1 MRKRLSIILAF
12 VMMIE
17 ILWGSLGAGKSS
29 VQAASASGLKPT
41 VLVSANTCTIDGTV
55 SRTPEI
61 MLDFGAQKMTVNTT
75 SGTGIQLVDV
85 TGTPTTVATLPVPA
99 NTDSNGQSTYKVQVG
114 KENVLEYAHS
124 YIVEVPAGLFQSADD
139 VTATSDAATS
149 EPFKTVSTAI
159 RSLEPTSGTNGVNP
173 NAVQL
178 KMKFNEAM
186 QPGTGYLSIV
196 QKSNGAVQQ
205 KMAASDSSMVKF
217 ASDGCTITI
226 TPSVKLSKE
235 TAYSVIVDGSALQ
248 TSIGVPF
255 DGISSRDDWYFTTQW
270 NTSIANT
277 FPRNNDTNV
286 SPGAKFTITY
296 NHPVTAGTG
305 LIELRRTNG
314 ELVRSTAASNTSFV
328 SGSGSSVITINFS
341 GYMSSNTGY
350 YVTVAND
357 AFTDTQGNSIPG
369 INSTTGWRFTTGVD
383 SSSQL
388 SITNVYPSN
397 QSTNVPIDSDI
408 NVTFNRDIYEGSGE
422 ISVRKSGSSSLVPVT
437 TNVSGRD
444 LRIRLVSGYTYDYDS
459 TYYVTLGRN
468 AVYDAQNYNNPFAGT
483 SWYFQTPVSD
493 KQPPVLQSSDM
504 YSNTTIRLTYNK
516 QLYSDT
522 WLTTSAFGVTVNDES
537 RRISYVYTSGDS
549 VYIVLETGVA
559 VGQIVKV
566 SYNGGSH
573 PIQDGY
579 KNVAATFS
587 QREVVNGIDTA
598 LPQPKDG
605 YVSGKTLR
613 LNFGQ
618 SLKSPSVYAYEQF
631 SVKSDG
637 NSIKVTGISQS
648 GNTLTFTLD
657 SAPGD
662 GQIVKVGYAPGAY
675 PIQDNRGMNIAA
687 FTDFLVRNY
696 LDTKPPVFQNAEGGD
711 TKVRLNYNELLST
724 SNVPMKSQF
733 SVLVNDKA
741 NYVNKVEI
749 KDNQVILT
757 LASAL
762 PKDAKV
768 TISYVPG
775 TSRLTDLNGNS
786 ADYINLQPVA
796 VTGTSLGNDIKSAVV
811 QGDTIQVVFNRTMI
825 SQASLVTSQFQVM
838 VDGVIRGISQASL
851 SGSTMTV
858 KLSSP
863 VSSGQKVVIS
873 YIPGATPLKDMTG
886 ERLLYFNNI
895 PVTNTNTGSST
906 NTSDPSLPT
915 DLTRMDASEF
925 GKDMLSMGI
934 QSVAVADIKSRN
946 GQFIK
951 QYTVDGE
958 KLKKVFDYIVSKNES
973 THTLVVDAAVGLNS
987 ASVSIPLSAL
997 DYAYNHDRSAAVAVR
1012 AGDALYLLPL
1022 SQLNPQEIAR
1032 SLSTSTSTV
1041 MLNLTVEK
1049 LADSAAADLTKLLN
1063 GGSTQKITD
1072 PIDFYVSAK
1081 SSGSQEIEVLVKGE
1095 YLIRTNTTLQDSR
1108 TGLARMDDASGKL
1121 TFVPSVIESLSTR
1134 KVLHAKVKGNYTVMG
1149 LTNYKYFTDVGNH
1162 WAKDAISLLSSK
1174 LIVDARQGNAFEPNK
1189 NITRAEFAEFVAR
1202 GLGLQGDLKTAQK
1215 FFDVTNSPKSAF
1227 IGAAAKAG
1235 IVAGNTDGSFKPNSP
1250 ITREQMAMMMVRAM
1264 NYAGYSTSLNFQPSS
1279 YLQVFKDVKSIQSP
1293 ESAARMIK
1301 EGIIQGVT
1309 ATTFQPKGYATRAQA
1324 AVMLERLLKKVGYL

>member
-17 ILWGSLGAGKSS
+17 ILWGSLGVGTAEVKAAG
-29 VQAASASGLKPT
+29 GLVPSIT
-41 VLVSANTCTIDGTV
+41 VSANVCTSDRTV
-55 SRTPEI
+55 SRTPVI
-61 MLDFGAQKMTVNTT
+61 TIDFGTQKVKLADAG
-75 SGTGIQLVDV
+75 SGKGIELVD
-85 TGTPTTVATLPVPA
+85 TTDSLHTVANLMVPA
-99 NTDSNGQSTYKVQVG
+99 TTDPAGQTSFQVQVDSG
-114 KENVLEYAHS
+114 RPLEYAHK
-124 YIVEVPAGLFQSADD
+124 YEVQVPAGLFQSVDD
-139 VTATSDAATS
+139 GELS
-149 EPFKTVSTAI
+149 EGTKDTYTFTTVNS
-159 RSLEPTSGTNGVNP
+159 
-173 NAVQL
+173 AVQSFQPAAGNTGIKTDGL
-178 KMKFNEAM
+178 QLIMKFNEPM
-186 QPGTGYLSIV
+186 MTGSGNLSIV
-196 QKSNGAVQQ
+196 QRSNGVQVENIS
-205 KMAASDSSMVKF
+205 AADSGKVQLSS
-217 ASDGCTITI
+217 ANCTVII
-226 TPSVKLSKE
+226 TPSVKLSKD
-235 TAYSVIVDGSALQ
+235 TTYSVTMDGNAFK
-248 TSIGVPF
+248 TSTGVPYA
-255 DGISSRDDWYFTTQW
+255 GISSREDWYFTTQW

-277 FPRNNDTNV
+277 YPNNNDVNV
-286 SPGAKFTITY
+286 SASTKFTMTY

-305 LIELRRTNG
+305 TIQLRLSNG
-314 ELVRSTAASNTSFV
+314 ELVKSIAARDTSFV
-328 SGSGSSVITINFS
+328 SGSGSSVITVNLSAYI
-341 GYMSSNTGY
+341 SNSKSY
-350 YVTVAND
+350 YVTVSDD
-357 AFTDTQGNSIPG
+357 AFVDTQGNSVPG
-369 INSTTGWRFTTGVD
+369 ITTTTRWKFTTGVD

-388 SITNVYPSN
+388 SISSVYPTN
-397 QSTNVPIDSDI
+397 QSTSVPIDSDI
-408 NVTFNRDIYEGSGE
+408 NVTFNREVYQGSGE
-422 ISVRKSGSSSLVPVT
+422 ISVRKSGSSSLVPVDIS
-437 TNVSGRD
+437 VSGRD
-444 LRIRLVSGYTYDYDS
+444 LRIRLKSGYTYDYDS

-493 KQPPVLQSSDM
+493 KQPPVLQSSNM
-504 YSNTTIRLTYNK
+504 YSNTIIRLAYNK
-516 QLYSDT
+516 QLYSDN
-522 WLTTSAFGVTVNDES
+522 WLTTNAFGVTVNDES

-579 KNVAATFS
+579 RNQAATFS

-605 YVSGKTLR
+605 YVSGKTLK

-631 SVKSDG
+631 SVKADG
-637 NSIKVTGISQS
+637 NSIKVSGISQS
-648 GNTLTFTLD
+648 GNTLTLTLD
-657 SAPGD
+657 STAGD
-662 GQIVKVGYAPGAY
+662 GQIVKVSYTPGAY

-687 FTDFLVRNY
+687 FTDFLIRNY

-741 NYVNKVEI
+741 NYVNLVEI

-786 ADYINLQPVA
+786 ADYINLQPVT
-796 VTGTSLGNDIKSAVV
+796 VSGYSLGSDIKSAVV
-811 QGDTIQVVFNRTMI
+811 QGDTIQVVFNRNMI
-825 SQASLVTSQFQVM
+825 SQSSLVTSQFQVM
-838 VDGVIRGISQASL
+838 VDGVIRGLSQASL
-851 SGSTMTV
+851 TGSTMTI

-863 VSSGQKVVIS
+863 VSSGQKVVLS
-873 YIPGATPLKDMTG
+873 YIPGATPLKDTSG

-915 DLTRMDASEF
+915 DLTRLEAGEF
-925 GKDMLSMGI
+925 GKEMLAMGI
-934 QSVAVADIKSRN
+934 QSVAVSDIKSRN

-951 QYTVDGE
+951 QYAVDGD
-958 KLKKVFDYIVSKNES
+958 KLKKVFDYIVSKNEAS
-973 THTLVVDAAVGLNS
+973 HTVVVDAAVGLNS
-987 ASVSIPLSAL
+987 ASVTLPLNAL
-997 DYAYNHDRSAAVAVR
+997 EYAYNNDRSASIAVK
-1012 AGDALYLLPL
+1012 AGDAVYLLPL
-1022 SQLNPQEIAR
+1022 SQVNFAEIAR
-1032 SLSTSTSTV
+1032 NLNTSSTSITLSI
-1041 MLNLTVEK
+1041 TVEK
-1049 LADSAAADLTKLLN
+1049 LADSAASELGKSLN
-1063 GGSTQKITD
+1063 GGSTQKIAD
-1072 PIDFYVSAK
+1072 PVDFYVSAR
-1081 SSGSQEIEVLVKGE
+1081 STGSQEIEVSLKGE
-1095 YLIRTNTTLQDSR
+1095 YLIRTNTTLQDIRS
-1108 TGLARMDDASGKL
+1108 GLVRMDDAAGKL
-1121 TFVPSVIESLSTR
+1121 TFVPTVIETLSTR

-1162 WAKDAISLLSSK
+1162 WAKDAINVLSSK
-1174 LIVDARQGNAFEPNK
+1174 LIIDARQGNSFEPNK

-1202 GLGLQGDLKTAQK
+1202 ALGLQGDLKTAER

-1250 ITREQMAMMMVRAM
+1250 ITREQMAIMMVRAM
-1264 NYAGYSTSLNFQPSS
+1264 NYAGYNSTLNFSPSS
-1279 YLQVFKDVKSIQSP
+1279 YLQVFKDSKSIQSP
-1293 ESAARMIK
+1293 ESAARMLK

-1309 ATTFQPKGYATRAQA
+1309 PTTFQPKGNATRAQA